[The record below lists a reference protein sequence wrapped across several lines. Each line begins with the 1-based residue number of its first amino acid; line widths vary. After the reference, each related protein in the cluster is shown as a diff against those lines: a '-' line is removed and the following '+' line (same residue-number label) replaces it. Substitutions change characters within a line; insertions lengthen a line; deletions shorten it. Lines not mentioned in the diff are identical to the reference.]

1 MDTQQPAPTPA
12 PAPAGGG
19 KNTTMAIIAYFL
31 FFVPLL
37 TDAKNDPFV
46 KFHVKQSL
54 GLLLTWVVW
63 NIVTSYIFLFG
74 LEILVSLAFLILWI
88 MGLVKAAQGKQEALP
103 VVGSFYE
110 KLNF

>member
-54 GLLLTWVVW
+54 GLLLTWVLW
-63 NIVTSYIFLFG
+63 NIITSYIFLFG
-74 LEILVSLAFLILWI
+74 LEILVSLAFLVLWI

>member
-1 MDTQQPAPTPA
+1 
-12 PAPAGGG
+12 
-19 KNTTMAIIAYFL
+19 MAIIAYFL

-54 GLLLTWVVW
+54 GLLLTWVLW
-63 NIVTSYIFLFG
+63 SIITSYIFLFG
-74 LEILVSLAFLILWI
+74 LEILISLAFLILWI